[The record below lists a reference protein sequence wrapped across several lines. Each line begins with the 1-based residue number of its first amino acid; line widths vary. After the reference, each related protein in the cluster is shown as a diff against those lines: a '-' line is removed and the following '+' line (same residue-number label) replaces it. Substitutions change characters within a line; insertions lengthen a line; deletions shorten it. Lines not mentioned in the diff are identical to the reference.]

1 MVLMGVFPGL
11 LYSRMFSQSE
21 LEKQKDIYLSKV
33 IAHIEDPGDSNQGN
47 MATKE
52 WLIKHGFR
60 HFFSMIM
67 SLNWDVLNFLKLM
80 KKKTSLSKDLFRRVL

>member
-1 MVLMGVFPGL
+1 MGVFPGL

-60 HFFSMIM
+60 HFLSMIM